1 MQRIRTDLYR
11 NWQLYLL
18 VLLPLVILILFK
30 YVPMYGLQIAFRD
43 FKITKPISSAKW
55 VGLKY
60 FEKFF
65 DSPKSWNYIYNTLAI
80 SLYELCTFPLSLVL
94 ALLLNY
100 IPSRRFRKSIQMISY
115 APHFISTVVMCGII
129 LQFLQARGGLIN
141 VLLSAVGIEP
151 RNWITYPEAFRHIY
165 VWSSVWQDLGYGSII
180 YIASLAS
187 VPADLHE
194 AAIVDGANI
203 VRRIWHVDIPC
214 ILPTFCILLIM
225 RCGSIMNVGFQK
237 VLLLQNNLNLN
248 ASEIISTYTYNVGLN
263 ASGAVPQYSYGAAIG
278 LFTSVVNLLL
288 LVIVN
293 RVTKKLSGSGLW

>member
-141 VLLSAVGIEP
+141 ILLSAVGIEP

-165 VWSSVWQDLGYGSII
+165 VWSGVWQDLGYGSII

>member
-1 MQRIRTDLYR
+1 MQRFRTDLYR
-11 NWQLYLL
+11 NWQLYLM
-18 VLLPLVILILFK
+18 VFLPLVILILFK

-65 DSPKSWNYIYNTLAI
+65 NSPKSWNYIYNTLAI

-141 VLLSAVGIEP
+141 VLLSAVGVEP

-165 VWSSVWQDLGYGSII
+165 VWSGVWQDLGYGSII

-237 VLLLQNNLNLN
+237 VLLLQNNLNLT